1 MVFCGTHTK
10 RVDCFT
16 SGSEKSGFQF
26 EKSDADLETLVYI
39 SIYAAPENVN
49 FINAMIDEIL

>member
-1 MVFCGTHTK
+1 MVFCGTYTK
-10 RVDCFT
+10 RVDC
-16 SGSEKSGFQF
+16 SAPGSEKSGFRF

-49 FINAMIDEIL
+49 FINTMIDKIL